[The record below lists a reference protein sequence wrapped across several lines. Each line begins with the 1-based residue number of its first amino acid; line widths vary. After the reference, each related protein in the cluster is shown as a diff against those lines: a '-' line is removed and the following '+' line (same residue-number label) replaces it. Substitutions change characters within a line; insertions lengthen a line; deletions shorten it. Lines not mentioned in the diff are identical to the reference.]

1 MPASRTAAA
10 NRAQVSRERR
20 GLFMCVTQ
28 VWGEVCGG
36 GREGAGGGGREVR
49 GGSEVGR
56 RWERRSGRRK
66 GRGRGQGRGRMSKW
80 TRRAEAWEAEGMAA
94 GAAPAGSVVGVSAA
108 EAGMA
113 AGAEE
118 EIPFARAAELG
129 GTTGAVIGGGAVAAV
144 AVGAPLAA
152 LAASAASAARGTAE
166 KRAAGAAG
174 AMEAAEAEEGTDASE
189 IAVAAGAGGTS
200 LRRASRA
207 SAEPELQRLRLML
220 ATRRMTAAAQ
230 RRSWPRASA

>member
-36 GREGAGGGGREVR
+36 GERRCRRGGREVR
-49 GGSEVGR
+49 GESEVGR

-66 GRGRGQGRGRMSKW
+66 GLGRGQGRGRMSKW

-144 AVGAPLAA
+144 AVGAP
-152 LAASAASAARGTAE
+152 SAASAARGTAE

>member
-36 GREGAGGGGREVR
+36 GEKVPEGGAREVR
-49 GGSEVGR
+49 GESEVGR
-56 RWERRSGRRK
+56 RWERRRGRRK
-66 GRGRGQGRGRMSKW
+66 GLGRGQGRGRMSKW

-144 AVGAPLAA
+144 AVGAPS
-152 LAASAASAARGTAE
+152 AASAASAARGTAE